1 MVETPVEGAAVAVEN
16 TFARVLAHNDV
27 KIRNRGIK
35 KLKVSDRV
43 HTRDTEKCGFCVCAC
58 VWVGGGAVV
67 CKAGRRLRHLS
78 VQS

>member
-1 MVETPVEGAAVAVEN
+1 MRKPGRSVVETPVEGAAVAVEN

-43 HTRDTEKCGFCVCAC
+43 RGVHTETLRNVEFAC
-58 VWVGGGAVV
+58 VRACGWVGV
-67 CKAGRRLRHLS
+67 L
-78 VQS
+78 